1 MSAPTAPSSASPRLW
16 AVALALASVYVVWGS
31 TYLGIRYALEGYPP
45 FLLGAIRMALAGAL
59 MYAFLRWRGVPP
71 PTRGQWRQL
80 WWLSIFMVL
89 LSNGLVNVA
98 EQEVSSGMAAVA
110 VASMPLW
117 AALFAFLRGERPRR
131 NEWIGLALGFAGVLW
146 LNAGSDLAATPTGMI
161 ALLIAPVAWA
171 WGSIWSRGRD
181 LPMPFMSAAG
191 QMLTGGV
198 WMLCAALVTG
208 ERMNEWPPLDAT
220 LALGYLV
227 TFGSIIG
234 FTAYIWLLHHVRPA
248 LATSYAYVNPPIAVL
263 FGVLLAGEA
272 FSLHELAAM
281 GVILAGVA
289 IITLSRT
296 KAPTPGKG

>member
-1 MSAPTAPSSASPRLW
+1 MSATPSSASPRVW
-16 AVALALASVYVVWGS
+16 AIVLALSSVYVVWGS

-59 MYAFLRWRGVPP
+59 MYGFLRWRGVPP
-71 PTRGQWRQL
+71 PTRSQWKQL

-131 NEWIGLALGFAGVLW
+131 NEWLGLAVGFIGVLW
-146 LNAGSDLAATPTGMI
+146 LNAGTDLAATPTGMI

-198 WMLCAALVTG
+198 WMLAAAMITG
-208 ERMNEWPPLDAT
+208 ERMTTLPPLSAT
-220 LALGYLV
+220 LAVGYLI

-263 FGVLLAGEA
+263 FGVLLASET
-272 FSLHELAAM
+272 FTRHELAAM

-296 KAPTPGKG
+296 KR